1 MLKNFRGQPIPRV
14 KYTPE
19 EVETWKTVYT
29 HLTKI
34 YDKYA
39 SSEYKQNLKELEK
52 EAGYGYVQKI
62 LSYTNQ

>member
-1 MLKNFRGQPIPRV
+1 M
-14 KYTPE
+14 
-19 EVETWKTVYT
+19 ETWKTVYT

-52 EAGYGYVQKI
+52 EAGYGYVPIITFTFKF
-62 LSYTNQ
+62 NQNLIHISLPN